1 MKSIDKIAKKLED
14 LIKDRIKE
22 LGLVK
27 TGTLLKS
34 INVKVSGD
42 SLIVEAEDYYDAL
55 DDEYNITDYVLE
67 SSEFIN
73 YIEKTISDELE
84 DEISK

>member
-14 LIKDRIKE
+14 LIKDRIEE

-27 TGTLLKS
+27 TGTLLES
-34 INVKVSGD
+34 INVRVSGD

>member
-14 LIKDRIKE
+14 LIKDRIEE

-34 INVKVSGD
+34 INVRVSGD

>member
-1 MKSIDKIAKKLED
+1 MKSIDKIADKLEE
-14 LIKDRIKE
+14 LIKDRIEE

-27 TGTLLKS
+27 TGTLLES

>member
-14 LIKDRIKE
+14 LIKDRIEE

-27 TGTLLKS
+27 TRTLLKS
-34 INVKVSGD
+34 INVMVSGD

>member
-14 LIKDRIKE
+14 LIKDRIEE

-27 TGTLLKS
+27 TRTLLKS
-34 INVKVSGD
+34 INVRVSGD

>member
-1 MKSIDKIAKKLED
+1 MKSIDKIADKLEE
-14 LIKDRIKE
+14 LIKDRIEE

-42 SLIVEAEDYYDAL
+42 SLIVEAEDYYDSL
-55 DDEYNITDYVLE
+55 DEIYNITDYVLE
-67 SSEFIN
+67 SDEFIN
-73 YIEKTISDELE
+73 YIEKVISDELE